1 METTAWKTV
10 GSSELQVQL
19 PLEPKDIVK
28 LLENEIDRYHN
39 LDGATESFY
48 DDLI

>member
-19 PLEPKDIVK
+19 PLETKDIVK

-39 LDGATESFY
+39 LDGAIESFY

>member
-19 PLEPKDIVK
+19 PLETKDIVK
-28 LLENEIDRYHN
+28 LLENEIDRYYHN
-39 LDGATESFY
+39 ITGMVP
-48 DDLI
+48 